1 MNLEGLLVRKN
12 TSKEREK
19 HKGTNGAIA
28 MPPKTAA
35 ATPNTI
41 EIPIATFRSMI

>member
-19 HKGTNGAIA
+19 HKGTSSWKVSRDSNGRRRILEFSLL
-28 MPPKTAA
+28 PK
-35 ATPNTI
+35 I
-41 EIPIATFRSMI
+41 